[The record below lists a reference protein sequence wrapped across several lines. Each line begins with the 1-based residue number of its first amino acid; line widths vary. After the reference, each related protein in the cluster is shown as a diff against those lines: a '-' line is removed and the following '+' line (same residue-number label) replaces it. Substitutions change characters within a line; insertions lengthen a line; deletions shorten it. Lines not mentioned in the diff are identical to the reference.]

1 MCARKIEALDRYCVP
16 LNFHLIYFLNTTQQ
30 ETYRGRNHD
39 LDGFKMPAVSD
50 NIDEVNTTDP
60 HDMFVPHEM
69 FELRTRKRDLKGKSR
84 NEPLIRNS
92 PKFSLKENPINIPWN
107 PHTSSIYE
115 LKTRT

>member
-1 MCARKIEALDRYCVP
+1 MNALRRTVPRSWIFGKIP

-50 NIDEVNTTDP
+50 NIDEVSTTDQ

-69 FELRTRKRDLKGKSR
+69 FELRTRKRDLKGKR
-84 NEPLIRNS
+84 RVAT
-92 PKFSLKENPINIPWN
+92 NP
-107 PHTSSIYE
+107 
-115 LKTRT
+115 

>member
-1 MCARKIEALDRYCVP
+1 M
-16 LNFHLIYFLNTTQQ
+16 HLIYFLNTTQQ

-92 PKFSLKENPINIPWN
+92 PKFSLKENPINIPWV
-107 PHTSSIYE
+107 
-115 LKTRT
+115 

>member
-60 HDMFVPHEM
+60 HDMVVPHAKE
-69 FELRTRKRDLKGKSR
+69 ESQRTPKGLGFR
-84 NEPLIRNS
+84 V
-92 PKFSLKENPINIPWN
+92 
-107 PHTSSIYE
+107 
-115 LKTRT
+115 

>member
-1 MCARKIEALDRYCVP
+1 MRFYACCIDVKRVPMALKRP
-16 LNFHLIYFLNTTQQ
+16 SITSMKSLNFHLIYFLNTTQQ

-69 FELRTRKRDLKGKSR
+69 FELRTGLGFRV
-84 NEPLIRNS
+84 
-92 PKFSLKENPINIPWN
+92 
-107 PHTSSIYE
+107 
-115 LKTRT
+115 